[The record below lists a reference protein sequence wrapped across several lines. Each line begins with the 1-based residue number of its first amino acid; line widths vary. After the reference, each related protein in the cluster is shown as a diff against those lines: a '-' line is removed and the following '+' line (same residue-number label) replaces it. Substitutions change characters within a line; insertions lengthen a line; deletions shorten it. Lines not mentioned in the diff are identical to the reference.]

1 MSVFTPVS
9 AEELSAYL
17 AQYRVGDLVDFTGIA
32 EGIENTNFFVRT
44 TTNRFVLTLFERT
57 PEADLPYFLAVMGE
71 LASAGLPSAAP
82 VRRRDGEVLGR
93 LNGRPAALV
102 ARLPGAGVVVP
113 TAIQAEQL
121 GSVLGQMHLALAEFP
136 QQRASDRDLDWMQA
150 TAAALDAQLPDA
162 TRALLHDELALQQV
176 APWQSLPRGVIHADL
191 FRDNALFDE
200 DRLTGLID
208 FYYACDGA
216 WIYDL
221 AVSYNDWVLNAGHAA
236 TGSVGRVLLQAYQR
250 ARPLLPAEQALWN
263 LALRRAAL
271 RFWLSRLQDW
281 HQPRAGELTYRKD
294 PGDFERL
301 LLWHRDNEVS
311 LCG

>member
-9 AEELSAYL
+9 AEELSTFL
-17 AQYRVGDLVDFTGIA
+17 THYRVGELIEYTGIA

-57 PEADLPYFLAVMGE
+57 PAQDLPYFLAVME
-71 LASAGLPSAAP
+71 SLADAGLPSAAP
-82 VRRRDGEVLGR
+82 VHRRDGEVLGE

-102 ARLPGAGVVVP
+102 ARLSGGGVVVP
-113 TAIQAEQL
+113 NALQVSQL
-121 GSVLGQMHLALAEFP
+121 GAVMGQMHLALGDFTP
-136 QQRASDRDLDWMQA
+136 QRPSDRGLDWMQQVA
-150 TAAALDAQLPDA
+150 AQLPAQLSDDE
-162 TRALLHDELALQQV
+162 RALLTDELTVQQA
-176 APWQSLPRGVIHADL
+176 APWASLPRGVIHADL

-221 AVSYNDWVLNAGHAA
+221 AVSFNDWVLNAGHPA
-236 TGSVGRVLLQAYQR
+236 TGLIARALLQAYQQ
-250 ARPLLPAEQALWN
+250 ARPLEPAERGLWN

-281 HQPRAGELTYRKD
+281 HFPRGGELTYRKD

-301 LLWHRDNEVS
+301 LRWHRHHDVP
-311 LCG
+311 L